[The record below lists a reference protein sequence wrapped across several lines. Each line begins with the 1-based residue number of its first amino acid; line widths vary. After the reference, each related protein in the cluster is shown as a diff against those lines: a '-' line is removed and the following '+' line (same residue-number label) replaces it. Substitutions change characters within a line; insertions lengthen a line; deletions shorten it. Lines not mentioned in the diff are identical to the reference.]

1 MRVLLTCKMRLT
13 VVAQGAP
20 AKPSEPTSATLKP
33 MLITQHSP
41 TTSPGNSMLF
51 CVWRNFMSIKDQIC
65 SSGDS
70 SNTPDA

>member
-1 MRVLLTCKMRLT
+1 
-13 VVAQGAP
+13 
-20 AKPSEPTSATLKP
+20 
-33 MLITQHSP
+33 
-41 TTSPGNSMLF
+41 MLF